1 MDLDQSQEHS
11 VKHLKD
17 GGTTK
22 GLKIGEKEVIEIS
35 RPEIQRCIDEFQ
47 DNMHAADG
55 NSTSHPDS
63 TGARQNAFIKDLNA
77 MLQLVSDGKVANPM
91 DVEEKELIALDTR
104 EIMDPV
110 IADSLC
116 SIEDIGDSLRND
128 AMKERVEDCSL
139 PLSNPL
145 KKKSNL
151 YTFINRPPADLRKG
165 DARFSTA
172 KANLSVVTKMFM
184 NLTAKPDAE
193 IQEFFKYEIS
203 RDPPALSNKGSLYSG
218 SKSELIPLFARHA
231 QSIFRR

>member
-1 MDLDQSQEHS
+1 MVRLPITHPDVHAAFTKGLFVLQRSSTKFAMMALDQSQEHS

-63 TGARQNAFIKDLNA
+63 TGVRQNAFIKDLNA

-128 AMKERVEDCSL
+128 AMTERVEDCSL
-139 PLSNPL
+139 PLSNP
-145 KKKSNL
+145 
-151 YTFINRPPADLRKG
+151 F
-165 DARFSTA
+165 
-172 KANLSVVTKMFM
+172 
-184 NLTAKPDAE
+184 
-193 IQEFFKYEIS
+193 
-203 RDPPALSNKGSLYSG
+203 
-218 SKSELIPLFARHA
+218 
-231 QSIFRR
+231 